1 MTLMPTWASCQR
13 PKKQHA
19 QNSHTRQTQW
29 CLHVQGRVTGVMGV
43 PVVPHNPGDC
53 FMWGQAAASSG
64 IPGTLLARNKA
75 PVLVPNTTHLDICE
89 VRGPF
94 WGSGFGV

>member
-1 MTLMPTWASCQR
+1 M
-13 PKKQHA
+13 
-19 QNSHTRQTQW
+19 
-29 CLHVQGRVTGVMGV
+29 HVQGRVTGVMGV

-89 VRGPF
+89 VRAAF
-94 WGSGFGV
+94 FFFLNFNFELILS